1 MTENISTKILE
12 IVFLVILGVM
22 IFGVMA
28 NNSYATDVSTNQV
41 VAQEN
46 ESTDKGAS
54 LIAAALAVG
63 LAAIGSGIAVAVV
76 AVIAF
81 IIASNPESSIMT
93 LVSDAWAG
101 FGAAFGPVVLLAL
114 FWKRSNAAG
123 AMAGMISG
131 ALTIVIWDYIP
142 MISGVGAN
150 GEPVL
155 NTLGTSTG
163 LYSLAVG
170 FPVALVLMVVVS
182 LCTKKPSNE
191 IVREFELVKEVDV

>member
-1 MTENISTKILE
+1 
-12 IVFLVILGVM
+12 
-22 IFGVMA
+22 
-28 NNSYATDVSTNQV
+28 
-41 VAQEN
+41 
-46 ESTDKGAS
+46 
-54 LIAAALAVG
+54 
-63 LAAIGSGIAVAVV
+63 
-76 AVIAF
+76 
-81 IIASNPESSIMT
+81 MT

-150 GEPVL
+150 GEQVL

-191 IVREFELVKEVDV
+191 IVREFELIKEVDV